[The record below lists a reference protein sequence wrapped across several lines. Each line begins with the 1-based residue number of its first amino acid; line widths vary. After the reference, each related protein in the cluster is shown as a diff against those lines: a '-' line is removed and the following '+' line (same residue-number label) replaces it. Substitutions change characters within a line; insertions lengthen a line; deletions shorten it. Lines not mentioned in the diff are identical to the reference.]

1 MSPTTS
7 SISRVYNG
15 DRVSMALT
23 ARIFV
28 IARIKYARKLYIVRV
43 TRRTRKMTTASISS
57 LTMTA
62 TEM

>member
-28 IARIKYARKLYIVRV
+28 NARIKYARKLYIVRV